1 MNCDEYKQAIGA
13 DPSFDGGAGH
23 VSECQ
28 SCQEYRRD
36 MQALDARISRALALD
51 VPKFVMPTLDDVDT
65 NKVVTLASRRRM
77 LTPVWFAAAASV
89 LVAAFIGIRSGN
101 MGGSNYDSLA
111 DEVLAHVTHAPS
123 ALQVTDVKVSD
134 AHLNEV
140 VPESIAAM
148 DHNSG
153 LITFA
158 ETCPISGNDVPH
170 LVIQG
175 EHGPITIMLLP
186 NEKISAAISLNDENS
201 HGVILPVGDGSIAI
215 VGSREEKLEDV
226 QKKIL
231 QSVTWET

>member
-1 MNCDEYKQAIGA
+1 MNCDDYKQAIGA

-23 VSECQ
+23 LSECQ

-36 MQALDARISRALALD
+36 MQALDLRIGRALALD
-51 VPKFVMPTLDDVDT
+51 VPQLVMPSLENVDSG
-65 NKVVTLASRRRM
+65 NVVTLEPRRRVAM
-77 LTPVWFAAAASV
+77 KTWFS
-89 LVAAFIGIRSGN
+89 VAATVALAVFIGFRFGADNTTGYI
-101 MGGSNYDSLA
+101 SLA
-111 DEVLAHVTHAPS
+111 DEVLAHVTLEPT
-123 ALQVTDVKVSD
+123 ALQVTDQKVLD
-134 AHLNEV
+134 DHLGKV
-140 VPESIAAM
+140 VPASIANM
-148 DHNSG
+148 DPSLG

-186 NEKISAAISLNDENS
+186 NEKISEAISLNDEYS

-215 VGSREEKLEDV
+215 VGSRDEKLEDV

-231 QSVTWET
+231 QSVKWET

>member
-1 MNCDEYKQAIGA
+1 MNCDEYKQAVGA

-23 VSECQ
+23 LSECL

-36 MQALDARISRALALD
+36 MQALDQKIGRALALE
-51 VPKFVMPTLDDVDT
+51 VPELTMPSLDGVDT
-65 NKVVTLASRRRM
+65 GNVVTLESRR
-77 LTPVWFAAAASV
+77 PVAMKTWFS
-89 LVAAFIGIRSGN
+89 VAATVALAVFIGFRYLPDNSTG
-101 MGGSNYDSLA
+101 YASLG
-111 DEVLAHVTHAPS
+111 DEVLAHVTHEPA
-123 ALQVTDVKVSD
+123 ALRVTDQKVSD
-134 AHLNEV
+134 EHLHDV
-140 VPESIAAM
+140 VPASIANM
-148 DHNSG
+148 DHSSG
-153 LITFA
+153 IITFA
-158 ETCPISGNDVPH
+158 ETCPISGYDVPH

-186 NEKISAAISLNDENS
+186 NEKISAAISLKDENS